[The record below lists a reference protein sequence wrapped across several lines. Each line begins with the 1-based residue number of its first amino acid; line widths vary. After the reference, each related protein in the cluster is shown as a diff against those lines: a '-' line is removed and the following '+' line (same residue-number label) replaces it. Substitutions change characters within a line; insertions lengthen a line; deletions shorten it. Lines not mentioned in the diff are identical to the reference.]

1 MKINKFFSLILLF
14 NFMLQSFLI
23 TPGYAGAGYL
33 QTRKGEIIRV
43 KSCIPSSTQSPLQL
57 QIGLSSGK
65 WKNLTNVSF
74 KSLKQANCSIS
85 NKELVFIWRVSVAN
99 GGGLRFWDMNRKAA
113 FVTVPDGI
121 SIS

>member
-1 MKINKFFSLILLF
+1 MKRYKISLVLLC
-14 NFMLQSFLI
+14 NFILQSMLI

-33 QTRKGEIIRV
+33 QTKKGEVIRV
-43 KSCIPSSTQSPLQL
+43 KSCIPLSTQSPLQL

-65 WKNLTNVSF
+65 WKNLTNVDF
-74 KSLKQANCSIS
+74 KSLKQGNCSIGK
-85 NKELVFIWRVSVAN
+85 KELVFSWRVSVAN
-99 GGGLRFWDMNRKAA
+99 GGGLRIWDVTKKAA